1 MTTTSIGG
9 LEIQECQDIDE
20 CRRQDD
26 SLNGIFSE
34 DVRDVQEVPL
44 CQNGLCVNTIGG
56 FECQCPDQWILKVG
70 GNISYAHQIGGFL
83 KPDV

>member
-1 MTTTSIGG
+1 MCVCEPGFESSA
-9 LEIQECQDIDE
+9 EDRSKCQDIDE

-44 CQNGLCVNTIGG
+44 CQNGLCVNTVGG

-70 GNISYAHQIGGFL
+70 GKTQN
-83 KPDV
+83 

>member
-1 MTTTSIGG
+1 M
-9 LEIQECQDIDE
+9 QECQDIDE

-34 DVRDVQEVPL
+34 DVQEVPL

-56 FECQCPDQWILKVG
+56 FECQCPDQWILKV
-70 GNISYAHQIGGFL
+70 L
-83 KPDV
+83 R

>member
-1 MTTTSIGG
+1 M
-9 LEIQECQDIDE
+9 QECQDIDE

-34 DVRDVQEVPL
+34 DVQEVPL

-70 GNISYAHQIGGFL
+70 GNCKTQNQREKLCKLEGKRKVVLIYF
-83 KPDV
+83 